1 MLLFRSTVAV
11 AALLVAAPAF
21 AATAEQDT
29 IVVTAKSLK
38 QTEADL
44 AACLARNC
52 PPDEDVRA
60 TLAHAENQFVAGGY
74 KGARTTLLKS
84 VSRNRKFG
92 DKYPVPVSDL
102 YRGSAR
108 VAAHLGEGSDFQ
120 FSTIASRDVLK
131 KGVGPSDPRTL
142 VGDIEVGDMR
152 AKLGF
157 PTEAE
162 RIYKSVG
169 ERAAALKFS
178 GIVSA
183 IEIRQALLKLSGDLP
198 TEQKEGRDRLI
209 KFTQGTDPAQ
219 RGARLAARVLLAR
232 TDRKTGNDETTKA
245 LLAEYAAM
253 GGTQRPTLLAAEPI
267 KQAEAPRGSES
278 EGRTATT
285 QMATK
290 NFEGQWFD
298 IGFWITPEGH
308 TSEIE
313 VIRKNGTEDLF
324 VKPVIES
331 IKTRLYAPLKRDPG
345 DPGVYAVE
353 RYTMTS
359 FWRDDDT
366 GTRMRQRSPVPRIER
381 MDLTPDQIVEAPKT
395 TG

>member
-11 AALLVAAPAF
+11 ATLLVAVPAF
-21 AATAEQDT
+21 PATAEQNT

-102 YRGSAR
+102 YRGNAR

-169 ERAAALKFS
+169 ERAAALK
-178 GIVSA
+178 
-183 IEIRQALLKLSGDLP
+183 EHPALSNVPVVFLTATVRKSEVDS
-198 TEQKEGRDRLI
+198 
-209 KFTQGTDPAQ
+209 
-219 RGARLAARVLLAR
+219 RGGV
-232 TDRKTGNDETTKA
+232 
-245 LLAEYAAM
+245 M
-253 GGTQRPTLLAAEPI
+253 GGYPFLAKPA
-267 KQAEAPRGSES
+267 S
-278 EGRTATT
+278 TA
-285 QMATK
+285 A
-290 NFEGQWFD
+290 
-298 IGFWITPEGH
+298 
-308 TSEIE
+308 
-313 VIRKNGTEDLF
+313 
-324 VKPVIES
+324 
-331 IKTRLYAPLKRDPG
+331 
-345 DPGVYAVE
+345 
-353 RYTMTS
+353 
-359 FWRDDDT
+359 
-366 GTRMRQRSPVPRIER
+366 
-381 MDLTPDQIVEAPKT
+381 IVEFIDKHLPL
-395 TG
+395 